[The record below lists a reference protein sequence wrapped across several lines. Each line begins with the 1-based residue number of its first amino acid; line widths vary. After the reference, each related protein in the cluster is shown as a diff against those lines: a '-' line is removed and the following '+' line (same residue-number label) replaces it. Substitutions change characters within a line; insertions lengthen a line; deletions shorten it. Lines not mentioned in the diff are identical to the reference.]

1 MRPFVFIFNFV
12 TESIKWNAHWQMAT
26 SSAAATVAGS
36 RLNKHYGIA
45 VLMRLRA
52 SGKLA

>member
-1 MRPFVFIFNFV
+1 MRPFVFIFNFI

-26 SSAAATVAGS
+26 ASGTATVARS

-45 VLMRLRA
+45 ILMRLRV